1 MLRYIIYT
9 TEIDVPELIKRLY
22 EEIVFKLDMPALMI
36 NDKRRI
42 FIFKWEGTFCY
53 F

>member
-22 EEIVFKLDMPALMI
+22 KKIVSKLGMLALMI

-42 FIFKWEGTFCY
+42 FISK
-53 F
+53 